1 MNSQTV
7 VVKTLKGVEEVATK
21 KYKLSPRARTVLI
34 LVDGRKTWAELIEMA
49 RQLGSPATLLDDF
62 VAQGLVQSRP
72 GPQLIAARA
81 SPALIQQQPTE
92 THHRPPEP
100 DEYGRFRVAQRF
112 MGDSIVNTLGIK
124 AFFFTL
130 RLERCATRH
139 DLLALLD
146 SYTAAIT
153 KGGSAVEAQLLSKH
167 ARELLVEGD
176 VQ

>member
-1 MNSQTV
+1 MDNQTV
-7 VVKTLKGVEEVATK
+7 VIKTLKGVEEVATK
-21 KYKLSPRARTVLI
+21 KYKLTPRARTVLI

-62 VAQGLVQSRP
+62 VARGLIESRP
-72 GPQLIAARA
+72 GPQPEAAQA
-81 SPALIQQQPTE
+81 SSALAQQQPTE
-92 THHRPPEP
+92 TSQRPPEP

-112 MGDSIVNTLGIK
+112 MVDSIVNTLGIK

-130 RLERCATRH
+130 RLERCATRQ

-167 ARELLVEGD
+167 VRELLVDAG